1 MRHFQIPT
9 SYGANRFGRRQSTLN
24 RDWQQGRGSTPPMGR
39 SNDHGTLAGI
49 SFASGRFA
57 SGVCFELRIKK
68 ALGKHGSQGGKDT
81 AFDRER
87 LEASV
92 ASHPCEITRAF
103 GSASNLFRKL
113 RIRAKAFSNN
123 TTPKGGR
130 QSHYRR
136 LWVEKCQAPSTTPSM
151 SGSYGIS
158 ENGSIEVLLANYSIF
173 QADADFS
180 KGCQ

>member
-1 MRHFQIPT
+1 MI
-9 SYGANRFGRRQSTLN
+9 
-24 RDWQQGRGSTPPMGR
+24 GSKVADPLHLWVDQMITVPWLESLLPADGSHR
-39 SNDHGTLAGI
+39 VCASNC
-49 SFASGRFA
+49 AS
-57 SGVCFELRIKK
+57 ELRIKK

-158 ENGSIEVLLANYSIF
+158 ENGSIEVLSANYSIF

>member
-1 MRHFQIPT
+1 MRRFQIPT
-9 SYGANRFGRRQSTLN
+9 SYGANRFGRRQRLQSTLN

-49 SFASGRFA
+49 SFASRRLA
-57 SGVCFELRIKK
+57 SGVCVELRKRIAHKK

-113 RIRAKAFSNN
+113 CIRARLSQTTRLPKEVVKVTTVDCGSSSAMHRQPRHRCREVMAFQK
-123 TTPKGGR
+123 TG
-130 QSHYRR
+130 Q
-136 LWVEKCQAPSTTPSM
+136 
-151 SGSYGIS
+151 
-158 ENGSIEVLLANYSIF
+158 
-173 QADADFS
+173 
-180 KGCQ
+180 